1 MREREIERK
10 LVNAVKKQGG
20 LCWKFTS
27 PGTAGVPDRIIL
39 MPKGH
44 IAFVE
49 TKAPGET
56 MRPLQ
61 EKRKRQLESLGF
73 KVFCLDSIEDILKVI
88 SEIEG
93 SDDK

>member
-10 LVNAVKKQGG
+10 LVNAVKEQGG

-73 KVFCLDSIEDILKVI
+73 KVFCLDSIEDIPKVI
-88 SEIEG
+88 AEIEG
-93 SDDK
+93 GDDK

>member
-27 PGTAGVPDRIIL
+27 PGTAGVPDRILL
-39 MPKGH
+39 MPKGRF
-44 IAFVE
+44 AFVE
-49 TKAPGET
+49 TKAPGEKL
-56 MRPLQ
+56 RKLQ

-73 KVFCLDSIEDILKVI
+73 KVFCLDSVENIPKVI

>member
-1 MREREIERK
+1 MLEREIERK

-61 EKRKRQLESLGF
+61 EKRKRQLESLGI
-73 KVFCLDSIEDILKVI
+73 KVFCLDSARDIPKVI

>member
-73 KVFCLDSIEDILKVI
+73 KVFCLDSVEDIPKVI

>member
-93 SDDK
+93 NDDK